1 MAVCNETSRILALVL
16 ACVVVTHAAR
26 AEEKFVIESSSSIT
40 PYTIS
45 VEKDGV
51 SAKGLAME
59 IVLGALK
66 KAGLDYVKP
75 MDDPSWKRAQA
86 DAIETPNSLLFT
98 YLRTKEREP
107 TVKWIAPLFDEATNF
122 YTKKD
127 SPAVSSRDQIKKNYK
142 NIGVM
147 LGVSTESRAK
157 AEWDM
162 ADIVHASATEEQNAK
177 MLVAG
182 HLDGWLVQKHMAI
195 VAMAGVPEAKDV
207 IMENF
212 VVAKDPL
219 WIVTSLKTPDGT
231 VEKLRQA
238 IENFKKTP
246 DYLKIMD
253 AYSK

>member
-1 MAVCNETSRILALVL
+1 MTIRNETFRILALVL
-16 ACVVVTHAAR
+16 ACFMVTHSAR
-26 AEEKFVIESSSSIT
+26 AEEKFIIESSPSIS

-51 SAKGLAME
+51 PAKGIAME
-59 IVLGALK
+59 IVVGALK

-75 MDDPSWKRAQA
+75 MEDQSWKRVQVNAM
-86 DAIETPNSLLFT
+86 ETPNSLLFT

-107 TVKWIAPLFDEATNF
+107 TVKWIAPLFDETTIF

-127 SPAVSSRDQIKKNYK
+127 SPAVSSLDQIKKSYK

-162 ADIVHASATEEQNAK
+162 AGNVHGSPTEEQNAK
-177 MLVAG
+177 MLVAD
-182 HLDGWLVQKHMAI
+182 HLDGWLAQKHMA
-195 VAMAGVPEAKDV
+195 VMAMAGVPEAKDV
-207 IMENF
+207 LKENF

-219 WIVTSLKTPDGT
+219 WVVTSLKTPDET
-231 VEKLRQA
+231 VAKLRQA
-238 IENFKKTP
+238 IEDFKKTP
-246 DYLKIMD
+246 EYLKIMD